1 MKFIIN
7 YNQVGNYKVF
17 LRRAGYAFIIDR
29 RRGVE
34 SFVRRLGDGYYP
46 RIHLYVEESS
56 DNLIFNLHL
65 DQKKASYE
73 GTHMHSAEYDGDIV
87 SNEVNYLKQLLGLS
101 IENNVNLEDNRL
113 KDSQDL
119 IETIKEEKKVSL
131 SGNLDK
137 DSIRLKKNGIKKKFW
152 FFNR

>member
-1 MKFIIN
+1 MKFIVG

-46 RIHLYVEESS
+46 RIHLYVEEAG
-56 DNLIFNLHL
+56 DNLVFNLHL

-73 GTHMHSAEYDGDIV
+73 GTHMHSAEYDNDIITEEA
-87 SNEVNYLKQLLGLS
+87 NRLKNLLGVS
-101 IENNVNLEDNRL
+101 IENNVNLRDN
-113 KDSQDL
+113 KPM
-119 IETIKEEKKVSL
+119 
-131 SGNLDK
+131 
-137 DSIRLKKNGIKKKFW
+137 DSIKVNDKKQPVLLAGSLEKDIERLQKNDKKKKFW
-152 FFNR
+152 FF